1 MQGRPGPEGGI
12 LSAGPHIGWS
22 PIRFR
27 PRGSPQGRVQSRKDG
42 SDANTLCAEDQRGI
56 MMDDPRISFKRIV
69 AAEAV
74 KRVEPGMVVG
84 LGHGSTAMEAVRA
97 LARRLERGEVSGI
110 LGIPCSRQVE
120 AEANRLGIPLTGLED
135 RLEIDL
141 TIDGADEVAPNLDV
155 IKGGGGAL
163 LREKIVA
170 QASLRQIIIVDESK
184 LSPALGSRFPI
195 PVEVLTFGW
204 RVQARFLEGLGARV
218 SPRLRAGGGLFETD
232 QGNLILDCAF
242 GPIEDPRLLARE
254 MEARAGILEH
264 GLFLG
269 LVDEVIVAGEAG
281 VRMLTAPFSGP
292 GEREEG

>member
-1 MQGRPGPEGGI
+1 
-12 LSAGPHIGWS
+12 
-22 PIRFR
+22 
-27 PRGSPQGRVQSRKDG
+27 
-42 SDANTLCAEDQRGI
+42 
-56 MMDDPRISFKRIV
+56 MDDPRISFKRIV

-97 LARRLERGEVSGI
+97 LARRLERGELSGI

-281 VRMLTAPFSGP
+281 VRVLTAPVPGP